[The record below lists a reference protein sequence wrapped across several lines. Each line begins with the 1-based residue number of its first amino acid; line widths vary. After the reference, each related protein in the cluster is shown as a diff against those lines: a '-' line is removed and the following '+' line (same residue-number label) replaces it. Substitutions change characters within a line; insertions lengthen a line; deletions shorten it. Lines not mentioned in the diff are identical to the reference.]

1 MDDEIRS
8 KAGLVSAQLKPVTPI
23 EPALR
28 ANVVPLRVRGSQS
41 RSERVWTAARV
52 GTDVAALMLAVAV
65 TGVAGAEGLGLAW
78 TLGTVAVCLLA
89 FVSFGLYVPR
99 PRRRLAEEL
108 RTALSVTA
116 LASIAGAGAA
126 LLLDPSRSGAGDAA
140 IVFCL
145 VAGGLVTAGRAA
157 LFAGERF
164 ARRSG
169 RTGSRTLIVGAGK
182 VGMLTASRLLGDP
195 SLGMRPIGF
204 LDKEPL
210 GQTADPHVS
219 DLQLPVLGA
228 SWDLEQ
234 VVAEHQVDQ
243 VVIAFS
249 TAPNEVLLDLVR
261 RCWGLRVGVLVV
273 PRLFEVEGV
282 RAEVQRLGAVPLVA
296 LRSSD
301 PRGAAVSVKYAVD
314 RAVAAIA
321 LLALAPLL
329 GLIALA
335 VLVTAGRPVLFRQ
348 KRMGRDGR
356 LFEILKFRTM
366 RGVPDQDGDNNHHW
380 AELTLARAGRDRDDA
395 LGERA
400 APMTDAPRSA
410 RSFATGRSTSCPS
423 SGTSCAATC
432 RSSGRARRWRT
443 TQSCSKAR
451 SRVTRTGTA
460 SSPG

>member
-8 KAGLVSAQLKPVTPI
+8 KAGLVSAQLKSVTPI
-23 EPALR
+23 EPAPR

-41 RSERVWTAARV
+41 RSERLWTAARV

-89 FVSFGLYVPR
+89 LVSSGLYVPR
-99 PRRRLAEEL
+99 PRRHLAEEL

-126 LLLDPSRSGAGDAA
+126 LLLDPSLSGAGDAA
-140 IVFCL
+140 IAFCL

-169 RTGSRTLIVGAGK
+169 WTGSRTLIVGAGK

-210 GQTADPHVS
+210 GQTADPHVA

-234 VVAEHQVDQ
+234 VVA
-243 VVIAFS
+243 S
-249 TAPNEVLLDLVR
+249 T
-261 RCWGLRVGVLVV
+261 
-273 PRLFEVEGV
+273 
-282 RAEVQRLGAVPLVA
+282 
-296 LRSSD
+296 
-301 PRGAAVSVKYAVD
+301 
-314 RAVAAIA
+314 
-321 LLALAPLL
+321 
-329 GLIALA
+329 
-335 VLVTAGRPVLFRQ
+335 
-348 KRMGRDGR
+348 
-356 LFEILKFRTM
+356 
-366 RGVPDQDGDNNHHW
+366 
-380 AELTLARAGRDRDDA
+380 
-395 LGERA
+395 
-400 APMTDAPRSA
+400 
-410 RSFATGRSTSCPS
+410 RST
-423 SGTSCAATC
+423 
-432 RSSGRARRWRT
+432 RS
-443 TQSCSKAR
+443 
-451 SRVTRTGTA
+451 
-460 SSPG
+460 

>member
-1 MDDEIRS
+1 MPRS
-8 KAGLVSAQLKPVTPI
+8 
-23 EPALR
+23 
-28 ANVVPLRVRGSQS
+28 
-41 RSERVWTAARV
+41 
-52 GTDVAALMLAVAV
+52 
-65 TGVAGAEGLGLAW
+65 
-78 TLGTVAVCLLA
+78 
-89 FVSFGLYVPR
+89 Y
-99 PRRRLAEEL
+99 
-108 RTALSVTA
+108 
-116 LASIAGAGAA
+116 
-126 LLLDPSRSGAGDAA
+126 SG
-140 IVFCL
+140 L

-400 APMTDAPRSA
+400 APMTDAPRSE
-410 RSFATGRSTSCPS
+410 RLLRSTRPWTRCPS
-423 SGTSCAATC
+423 
-432 RSSGRARRWRT
+432 
-443 TQSCSKAR
+443 
-451 SRVTRTGTA
+451 
-460 SSPG
+460 